1 MKIPEKEKVLA
12 RRELIGAGV
21 VGAAYLMLPEGCGGG
36 PSGSSDG
43 GLLDS
48 TAPDAPPD
56 ATLVEGGGD
65 CKQDDWTRPISIAKA
80 GIAAKGTAY
89 AFTDSRF
96 VEVAGS
102 GQDRIL
108 VIHPLTGDGG
118 YVAMSGIC
126 THMGCCPQYFATC
139 FYNVEEGCSV
149 PESGAADAGDS
160 EGGSHPNSDAGSD
173 GEADAESEGPSDAA
187 SDDDAEGGGTTVM
200 TDVLF
205 CPCHGSVFNAKNG
218 HAIAGPALGSGNL
231 QVMNTCVGGGYVFVT
246 IPNNKLGTGIDPECD
261 TP

>member
-1 MKIPEKEKVLA
+1 MF
-12 RRELIGAGV
+12 
-21 VGAAYLMLPEGCGGG
+21 PEGCGPGAS
-36 PSGSSDG
+36 SGSDA
-43 GLLDS
+43 GLLDA
-48 TAPDAPPD
+48 TAPDAPPE

-65 CKQDDWTRPISIAKA
+65 CKQDDWTRPISIMKA

-96 VEVAGS
+96 VEIASGS
-102 GQDRIL
+102 GEDRIL
-108 VIHPLTGDGG
+108 VINPLTGDD
-118 YVAMSGIC
+118 YVAMSGVC

-139 FYNVEEGCSV
+139 LYSVGEGCSV
-149 PESGAADAGDS
+149 PESGAAHAGDS
-160 EGGSHPNSDAGSD
+160 EAGTHSNSDAGSD
-173 GEADAESEGPSDAA
+173 GESDAESDGPSDAA

-218 HAIAGPALGSGNL
+218 HAIAGPALLSGDL
-231 QVMNTCVGGGYVFVT
+231 QLMKTCVGSGYVFVT
-246 IPNNKLGTGIDPECD
+246 IPNNHMGTGINPECD